1 MSLGKLFIGGLSW
14 ETTQESLQAHYAQ
27 FGEVTDSVIMKDR
40 NTGHPRG
47 FGFITYA
54 DSEVAEKVCQDKH
67 TLDGRQVDTKL
78 AVARENLPTPQQ
90 EPAQAGDP
98 NGPDCTKIFVGGL
111 PASSSEDSIKQ
122 YFNNFGAVD
131 EVLIMTD
138 RATGA
143 SRGFGFVTFAASS
156 SGTAAVQQGR
166 MHTID
171 GKQVEIK
178 PAESREQRNARDQ
191 GGKGGRYGGP
201 QYSGY
206 DQGGSGGPMRGG
218 KGGGGYGQP
227 YGQQGYGQQGY
238 GQPGYGQQG
247 YPMQQQYG
255 GYGGQP
261 QGYPQQGGYG
271 QPHGGYQQQ
280 GGYGQPHGGYQQQGG
295 YQAQL
300 QGGYQAQP
308 QGGYQAQ
315 PQDSAAYAQ
324 PGQADITAAPAYQAY
339 QAPAA
344 QGYSGDPNNTAAQAA
359 ALETVMGQL
368 AGQLAEIRGAGIP
381 PAPAAPGGGGVPVAP
396 PVDQAQYGQPDN
408 RQQYHPYAR

>member
-54 DSEVAEKVCQDKH
+54 DSAVAEKVCQDKH

-78 AVARENLPTPQQ
+78 AVAREKMPTPQQ
-90 EPAQAGDP
+90 EPAQQAGDP
-98 NGPDCTKIFVGGL
+98 NGPDCTKLFVGGM
-111 PASSSEDSIKQ
+111 PASSTEDSIKQ
-122 YFNNFGAVD
+122 YFNNFGAVE

-156 SGTAAVQQGR
+156 SGAAAVQQGR

-178 PAESREQRNARDQ
+178 PAESREQRTMRDQ

-201 QYSGY
+201 QYGGH
-206 DQGGSGGPMRGG
+206 DQGGPMRGG

-227 YGQQGYGQQGY
+227 YGQQGYGQQ
-238 GQPGYGQQG
+238 GYGQQG

-271 QPHGGYQQQ
+271 QPQGGYQQQ
-280 GGYGQPHGGYQQQGG
+280 GGYGQPQGGYGQQQGG
-295 YQAQL
+295 YQAQP

-324 PGQADITAAPAYQAY
+324 PGQADITAPPAYQGY
-339 QAPAA
+339 QAQPA
-344 QGYSGDPNNTAAQAA
+344 QGYSADPNNTAAQAA

-381 PAPAAPGGGGVPVAP
+381 PAPGGGGVPVAP